1 MDELE
6 FDTMLSTYTTSMNNI
21 TEKLKKVEAGDV

>member
-1 MDELE
+1 MEKLE

-21 TEKLKKVEAGDV
+21 TENLKKVEVGNV